1 MDELSEQMQIAM
13 DNLAGCSAS
22 DKIISD
28 VMFYAADVLLA
39 YGRLLIEAKL
49 FDKAHRALDT
59 GNAIM
64 DVLKRVREA

>member
-39 YGRLLIEAKL
+39 YSRLLIAAKL
-49 FDKAHRALDT
+49 FDKANRALDT

>member
-1 MDELSEQMQIAM
+1 MDKLSEQMQIAM

-39 YGRLLIEAKL
+39 YSRLLIETKS
-49 FDKAHRALDT
+49 FDKALRALDT
-59 GNAIM
+59 GKAIM